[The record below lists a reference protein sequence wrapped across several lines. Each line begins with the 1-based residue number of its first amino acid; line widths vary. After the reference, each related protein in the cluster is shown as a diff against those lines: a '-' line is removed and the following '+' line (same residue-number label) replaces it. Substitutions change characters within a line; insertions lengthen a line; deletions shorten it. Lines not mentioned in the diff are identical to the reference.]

1 MWVWQNRENHDGS
14 GSSLSSTTLGSCGLE
29 CFHLKALVSNAYV
42 VLLKTQTYDRA
53 SNTRDT
59 KAWWAA
65 DAIFPDS
72 STHCLLLKVYSLP
85 QKAVSSMGLFL
96 PAVHSQGEDDPAPSL
111 HWPWDVSHPDFM
123 NSMDC
128 FSENLTCH
136 PISSIFFNIFCLSN
150 RRGHYGKTIKL
161 QVKAAY
167 TVSQRLYK
175 RRMGTTKCW
184 NNLYLQGASRGAELS
199 VAITEAAPW
208 PLCSLI
214 YVWQHT
220 DLGILPL

>member
-1 MWVWQNRENHDGS
+1 MWVWQNRENRDGS

-29 CFHLKALVSNAYV
+29 CFHLKALVSNTYV

-85 QKAVSSMGLFL
+85 QKAVSSMELFL

-136 PISSIFFNIFCLSN
+136 PISSIFLIFSACP
-150 RRGHYGKTIKL
+150 TEEDI
-161 QVKAAY
+161 
-167 TVSQRLYK
+167 
-175 RRMGTTKCW
+175 MGR
-184 NNLYLQGASRGAELS
+184 Q
-199 VAITEAAPW
+199 
-208 PLCSLI
+208 
-214 YVWQHT
+214 
-220 DLGILPL
+220 